1 MVPTT
6 SSRVHRAWS
15 RVVCHPAERV
25 SDREIGGVRKITS
38 GTGDVNPTTAVSI
51 ARAEREVPL
60 QRHLTRGGCGA
71 YRVIGVAFSVLPV
84 PRVPRLSLEL
94 SARNGRRHAA
104 CPVHPRPQRSSR
116 VFGFFSPCPGITRR
130 VGEASFE
137 IRVGSYGPSRRGGLD
152 NQLLAGLRAP
162 GSWPSRRAA
171 VSRAWSRVQARPVLW
186 ASAWSVSESASSLTQ
201 EERSSYG
208 AMTIDRRS
216 RRLSADA
223 RNSAAE

>member
-1 MVPTT
+1 M
-6 SSRVHRAWS
+6 
-15 RVVCHPAERV
+15 
-25 SDREIGGVRKITS
+25 
-38 GTGDVNPTTAVSI
+38 NPTTTVSI
-51 ARAEREVPL
+51 ARAESEVPL

-71 YRVIGVAFSVLPV
+71 YRMIGVAFSVLPDGC
-84 PRVPRLSLEL
+84 RGLEL
-94 SARNGRRHAA
+94 SARNGRQHAA
-104 CPVHPRPQRSSR
+104 CPVHPRPQRSWR

-152 NQLLAGLRAP
+152 YQLLAGLRAS

-201 EERSSYG
+201 EERSSCG
-208 AMTIDRRS
+208 GVTIDRRS